1 MPSIGL
7 ELIFPPN
14 CKPINGDLSKEELR
28 RRLTELCNALDI
40 VIEDEGKSTETS
52 LDGERLS
59 ISQDHTKYKG
69 LFLLLGS
76 PEFLKHADRDIQLRV
91 GVCICKLL
99 KIFCPCNP
107 LSGLSEEKVMTKEI
121 LFFLIDCIGLL
132 SNVKTKTDA
141 VYIKLHT
148 MIYICAQID
157 VFMWCSF
164 LEDESVLFSFVK
176 MVFAIVKNLDVWS
189 WTDSS
194 IVRQMILD
202 MAVKVIIQSEKF
214 LSSDVVT
221 FILQYLIEPAKST
234 QPAQHTF
241 ARDLIIRTADQL
253 EYRIQMLL
261 QNSLIVGKCNGTQM
275 KTEDS
280 SGGIPDVDESKNDEE
295 NPDLLGEHAFLI
307 IYALHTIQ
315 SSIVAPILPTIELKL
330 KSPIVRERKRSFRL
344 LARLFS
350 EPNSLLH
357 RRNPSLWDAFL
368 GRFNDIDSE
377 VRKLCIHMLPQ
388 LLKQNQDLVHEQLL
402 TNFQQRI
409 YDPDEEVRLLALKT
423 MTGLIKQ
430 SENEVSDDA
439 FELLKERSRDKT
451 LSIRKEASSALASLY
466 KGGLQSGC
474 LSASKSA
481 SALNTI
487 LHLYYQNST
496 DDKLIVERLL
506 KSSIIPYHFE
516 NAVRVQALFR
526 CYSLMDEAS
535 IKAMQEIFKTQYV
548 ALKLLR
554 DVVKLLTDQRDAKIP
569 SEVNTE
575 IMGVIQHLSI
585 LIPKSEKSVEH
596 LKRFFNQVHT
606 DKTLWNHLVKLTKP
620 QTTCAQATTALRDIL
635 KKIGTAAENPN
646 SANDNQTNYAR
657 VVKILLERCSPVLFD
672 RNFGTE
678 LVNQLF
684 VIKKTGCL
692 SGTAG
697 RMNVTRSLRL
707 LLAVSVYFKEIL
719 PSNEVMD
726 YLLCILS
733 DEYSSVLNDDND
745 ENVSSSSN
753 SDSYDDSYTLQ
764 EMALSILCCVLGGGP
779 SGTFSNTD
787 LTEPLQNIADKQNL
801 SIYAQLTERSEELLP
816 ILHRFCCTGIAPISL
831 ESCQNRETAEKS
843 IKNNRKTTKH
853 GAKIPS
859 PKLITEAVSNSV
871 VWRREC
877 RRSKLSIRILFC
889 LCNVVRHLLNSK
901 SNSET
906 NNIDLDEESTI
917 LENDDLTDELKRL
930 YTLKSKINEIL
941 NDIVQVCISCPTLSN
956 DYISCLTSLSHIA
969 LLFPD
974 VYNEDIKNFI
984 TKSLVQQVLTIE
996 PDDLR
1001 NQEQEKDKM
1010 QINSVTSK
1018 NFSNQPNALSSWS
1031 PDSLVSNLTKAKI
1044 SAIKLITNWLVGLK
1058 NEVKPVVQVIIRL
1071 LYRIIIHDGDLT
1083 KSGKL
1088 SYGEMSR
1095 LRLVAAT
1102 SWLKLARSQAYVECI
1117 EIGWYLSMSYIIC
1130 DPCPQVRS
1138 HFLTKLNQGLY
1149 KLSLPLEYMAIF
1161 AHSVNVSEPAFKQR
1175 AKQLFIANIQRR
1187 RAFLNKHPSYFRDA
1201 KFLFGLL
1208 PDYVLPYVIYLLS
1221 HDSKWTKLDDVE
1233 ILNKIKSAL
1242 WFIMEPIM
1250 SHGENF
1256 SFLRKIIE
1264 KIKYARDALHP
1275 DDTLINEK
1283 LYTVCDISLGLL
1295 LSRCINPTIKEYP
1308 VDVKLPKT
1316 LFTSAPSDFRNPDF
1330 KQLINIGSESE
1341 AQTGTGIINSPSEMP
1356 IKNKVQPLL
1365 QFTPNKHTK
1374 AFKEGLI
1381 PPELV
1386 KPKGVNTSKPRKKA
1400 KETVSHKKKERNE
1413 MEFKTKSNNNI
1424 DELSGHESID
1434 DNENSLSDGRDKK
1447 HQQQEVISICVA
1459 STSSNMLSSEIDTK
1473 VCDDVIT
1480 KTQEVRSSP
1489 PHPEAVNNRK
1499 KRRKTTPQENLKRPR
1514 ISKLSDSNSNKK
1526 QSTLDFVVKGNEIS
1540 SNKTFSQVKD
1550 TSQQSSSILLSK
1562 DVNVKLKKK
1571 PESSNAKQNKSRPNK
1586 NSRRNIKKS
1595 ISSKKNDRNISLR
1608 SRNLAISENSQKPTK
1623 NAERTLHSVN
1633 KRPVRSNVRSS
1644 SRLKTNKRTTL
1655 PDVLSRRPSLRMSA
1669 VIARQKLLT
1678 PMSQSSS
1685 NSTSQVTPKR
1695 KW

>member
-1275 DDTLINEK
+1275 DDTLINEV
-1283 LYTVCDISLGLL
+1283 TF
-1295 LSRCINPTIKEYP
+1295 
-1308 VDVKLPKT
+1308 
-1316 LFTSAPSDFRNPDF
+1316 LFCFIF
-1330 KQLINIGSESE
+1330 
-1341 AQTGTGIINSPSEMP
+1341 
-1356 IKNKVQPLL
+1356 
-1365 QFTPNKHTK
+1365 F
-1374 AFKEGLI
+1374 
-1381 PPELV
+1381 
-1386 KPKGVNTSKPRKKA
+1386 
-1400 KETVSHKKKERNE
+1400 
-1413 MEFKTKSNNNI
+1413 
-1424 DELSGHESID
+1424 
-1434 DNENSLSDGRDKK
+1434 
-1447 HQQQEVISICVA
+1447 
-1459 STSSNMLSSEIDTK
+1459 
-1473 VCDDVIT
+1473 
-1480 KTQEVRSSP
+1480 
-1489 PHPEAVNNRK
+1489 
-1499 KRRKTTPQENLKRPR
+1499 
-1514 ISKLSDSNSNKK
+1514 
-1526 QSTLDFVVKGNEIS
+1526 
-1540 SNKTFSQVKD
+1540 
-1550 TSQQSSSILLSK
+1550 
-1562 DVNVKLKKK
+1562 
-1571 PESSNAKQNKSRPNK
+1571 
-1586 NSRRNIKKS
+1586 
-1595 ISSKKNDRNISLR
+1595 
-1608 SRNLAISENSQKPTK
+1608 
-1623 NAERTLHSVN
+1623 
-1633 KRPVRSNVRSS
+1633 
-1644 SRLKTNKRTTL
+1644 
-1655 PDVLSRRPSLRMSA
+1655 
-1669 VIARQKLLT
+1669 
-1678 PMSQSSS
+1678 
-1685 NSTSQVTPKR
+1685 
-1695 KW
+1695 